1 MDWIEELHLL
11 SKADD
16 NWRHWQEVLMNREE
30 EYEKILALLT
40 PAQREFMRDHIAIC
54 LESEYAL
61 VSIAYEIGHRHG
73 RNGVRPDPHILIS

>member
-1 MDWIEELHLL
+1 MDWLDELNLL

-16 NWRHWQEVLMNREE
+16 NWRSWQNALIICNE

-40 PAQREFMRDHIAIC
+40 PEQREVVREYVALCH
-54 LESEYAL
+54 ESEYAL

-73 RNGVRPDPHILIS
+73 RNCALGSRQFNP